1 MKCTNKDMADSL
13 FYWGVARIYRY
24 GMAVNAASWD
34 GIPAKKRAK
43 IEADTDKLAKKI
55 LARQGH
61 VTPSWKTR
69 AFFTAMHFVQQKG
82 WNEADATYWKQ
93 QGWTGSKRPWK
104 E

>member
-1 MKCTNKDMADSL
+1 MEPENKPERRGTQTPD
-13 FYWGVARIYRY
+13 GTEVNKKRPPNHNRRY
-24 GMAVNAASWD
+24 
-34 GIPAKKRAK
+34 PAKKRAK